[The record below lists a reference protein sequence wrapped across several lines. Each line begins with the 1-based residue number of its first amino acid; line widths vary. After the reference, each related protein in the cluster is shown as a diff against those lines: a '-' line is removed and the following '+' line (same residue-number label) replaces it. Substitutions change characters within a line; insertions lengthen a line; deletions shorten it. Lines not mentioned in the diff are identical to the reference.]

1 MTERPICPPET
12 ARRDPVPS
20 LIESRPGYF
29 DLPARILAAVGLAV
43 DGAVHAYLAGHYALT
58 APGINIGTWFR
69 TEAVVACIAA
79 LLVITLRHPVGDALG
94 WLTAAAGLVGLIVYQ
109 FAGLYEAGPFVD
121 LNELLW
127 TAERTMSLPGQG
139 LALVC
144 LTPLVIRHLHRVV
157 GRTA

>member
-1 MTERPICPPET
+1 MTHRRLFPPQT
-12 ARRDPVPS
+12 AGREPGPGLADC
-20 LIESRPGYF
+20 RPGYF
-29 DLPARILAAVGLAV
+29 DLPARILAAAGLAV

-58 APGINIGTWFR
+58 APGISIGTWFR
-69 TEAVVACIAA
+69 TEAVVAGLAA
-79 LLVITLRHPVGDALG
+79 LLVIVLRRLVSDVLG

-109 FAGLYEAGPFVD
+109 FAGLYEASPFVD

-144 LTPLVIRHLHRVV
+144 LTPLLLGHLHRAV